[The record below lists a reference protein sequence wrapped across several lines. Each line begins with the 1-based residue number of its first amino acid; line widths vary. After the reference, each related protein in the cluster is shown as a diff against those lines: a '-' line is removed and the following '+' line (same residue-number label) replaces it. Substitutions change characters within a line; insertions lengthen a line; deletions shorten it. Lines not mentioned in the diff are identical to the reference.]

1 MLRYIKL
8 KHLYGELENLT
19 PAEKLFFELHENL
32 HENSLGELCD
42 ENNHWVVDY
51 NFKYV
56 SFWYHYNRFYLVF
69 KEKFDINL
77 RDFDDLCKS
86 ILETHLNCKELK
98 LQTRLYN
105 SSF

>member
-42 ENNHWVVDY
+42 ENDEWIIRYD
-51 NFKYV
+51 FKNGY
-56 SFWYHYNRFYLVF
+56 FWYQHDRFYFVF
-69 KEKFDINL
+69 KQKFDVNIN
-77 RDFDDLCKS
+77 DFNQLCKG
-86 ILETHLNCKELK
+86 IMVKHLKCNEL
-98 LQTRLYN
+98 TPFGSY
-105 SSF
+105 